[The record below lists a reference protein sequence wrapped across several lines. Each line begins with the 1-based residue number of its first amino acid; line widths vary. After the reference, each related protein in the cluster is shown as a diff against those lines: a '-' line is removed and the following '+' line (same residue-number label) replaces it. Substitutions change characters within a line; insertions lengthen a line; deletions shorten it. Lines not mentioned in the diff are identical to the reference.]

1 VPDENCREVRKV
13 EYSVADDNCS
23 YEGAIGFVLQ
33 SAVHIVFHPGHEGHE
48 KQDGNKETE
57 DGFND
62 DEEDGGDHLL
72 LDPKPGRH
80 GDQVYHTVP
89 VSTGVDSQAGVQD
102 DRGAGGDD
110 DGGEE
115 GEEEDMTGDEE
126 DQDPGGE
133 DRDDMQQ

>member
-13 EYSVADDNCS
+13 EYSIADDNCS
-23 YEGAIGFVLQ
+23 DEGAIGFVLQ
-33 SAVHIVFHPGHEGHE
+33 SDMHIIFQLSHGGHE

-72 LDPKPGRH
+72 LDPNPGRH

-89 VSTGVDSQAGVQD
+89 VSTGVGGQAGVKD
-102 DRGAGGDD
+102 DRGADDDD
-110 DGGEE
+110 DGGED
-115 GEEEDMTGDEE
+115 GDEEDMTGDEE
-126 DQDPGGE
+126 DQDPG
-133 DRDDMQQ
+133 